1 MLVEKIKEDLTKF
14 LKAGDKEK
22 VSLTRLLLAAVKD
35 KEISL
40 RKGNREEEVVI
51 TDAVVMDI
59 IKKMIKQR
67 KLAIDAFNSA
77 NRPDLAKKEKIEEG
91 LLNVYLPEQLSE
103 EELNTVI
110 IKVINTSK
118 SKSIRDMSKVMNILK
133 ENYGDKCDFQKASKL
148 VKEKLS
154 KSENID

>member
-1 MLVEKIKEDLTKF
+1 MLVEKIKNDLTKH
-14 LKAGDKEK
+14 LKSGDKAK

-40 RKGNREEEVVI
+40 RNTAEE
-51 TDAVVMDI
+51 DNQLNDSVVMDI

-67 KLAIDAFNSA
+67 NLAIESFKKA
-77 NRPDLAKKEKIEEG
+77 NRLDLVEKEELESQ
-91 LLNVYLPEQLSE
+91 LLSVYLPTQLSE

-110 IKVINTSK
+110 AKVINDTNAE
-118 SKSIRDMSKVMNILK
+118 SIRDMSNVMKVLK
-133 ENYGDKCDFQKASKL
+133 EDFGDQCDFQKASKM

-154 KSENID
+154 KNSN

>member
-1 MLVEKIKEDLTKF
+1 MLVEKIKEDLTRF
-14 LKAGDKEK
+14 VKAGDKEK

-77 NRPDLAKKEKIEEG
+77 NRPDLAKKEKM
-91 LLNVYLPEQLSE
+91 
-103 EELNTVI
+103 
-110 IKVINTSK
+110 K
-118 SKSIRDMSKVMNILK
+118 
-133 ENYGDKCDFQKASKL
+133 KL
-148 VKEKLS
+148 T
-154 KSENID
+154 

>member
-1 MLVEKIKEDLTKF
+1 MLVEKIKNDLTKH
-14 LKAGDKEK
+14 LKSGDKAK

-40 RKGNREEEVVI
+40 RNSAEE
-51 TDAVVMDI
+51 DNQLNDSVVMDI

-67 KLAIDAFNSA
+67 NLAIESFKKA
-77 NRPDLAKKEKIEEG
+77 NRLDLVEKEELESQ
-91 LLNVYLPEQLSE
+91 LLSVYLPKQLTE

-110 IKVINTSK
+110 AKVINDTNAE
-118 SKSIRDMSKVMNILK
+118 SIRDMSNVMKVLK
-133 ENYGDKCDFQKASKL
+133 EDFGDQCDFQKASKM

-154 KSENID
+154 KNSN